1 MEENKKKHIETI
13 DLREIVRKLWDRKML
28 FVKVLPAVF
37 VLACIYIL
45 GFPRTYESTAKLAP
59 EMDNSLSGGTLG
71 ALASSFGFDLGEM
84 QTSDAITPLLYP
96 ELMQD
101 NGFVASL
108 FDITV
113 ENEEGDIKTTYYD
126 YLKTKQKPVIWN
138 IPMSWLKKQFKSS
151 DQAKTGGSGGK
162 LDPYRMS
169 MGEND
174 VAESIR
180 NNVKL
185 TIDKKTGIITIV
197 TKAQDALI
205 CKTVCDSVMSR
216 LQLFITTYRTNK
228 ARNDYEYYRQ
238 LVEESKNEYE
248 KARRLYGQSADAN
261 SKIALRSMEL
271 RLEDM
276 ENDMQMKFN
285 AYTTLNTQLQA
296 ASAKVQEN
304 TPAFT
309 ILQGAAVP
317 VKPSG
322 PKRMIFVAGMTLLA
336 AFITAFAIVRKDLH
350 FSF

>member
-1 MEENKKKHIETI
+1 MEDKKKQIETI
-13 DLREIVRKLWDRKML
+13 DLRLIVEKLWSRKML
-28 FVKVLPAVF
+28 FMKVLPVVF

-71 ALASSFGFDLGEM
+71 ALASSFGFDLGDM

-96 ELMQD
+96 ELMED
-101 NGFVASL
+101 NGFVVGL
-108 FDITV
+108 FDMVV
-113 ENEEGDIKTTYYD
+113 ESEDGEIKTTYFD

-138 IPMSWLKKQFKSS
+138 IPLSWVKKQFKSS
-151 DQAKTGGSGGK
+151 EKTKGK
-162 LDPYRMS
+162 GDGELNPYRLS
-169 MGEND
+169 AGEND

-185 TIDKKTGIITIV
+185 TIDKKTGVITIV
-197 TKAQDALI
+197 VKAQDALI

-216 LQLFITTYRTNK
+216 LQNFITNYRTNK
-228 ARNDYEYYRQ
+228 ARNDYEYYKQ
-238 LVEESKNEYE
+238 LVDESKNEYE
-248 KARRLYGQSADAN
+248 QARRQYARSADAN

-271 RLEDM
+271 KLEDM

-296 ASAKVQEN
+296 ANAKVQEN

-336 AFITAFAIVRKDLH
+336 FFVTAFVIVRKDLH